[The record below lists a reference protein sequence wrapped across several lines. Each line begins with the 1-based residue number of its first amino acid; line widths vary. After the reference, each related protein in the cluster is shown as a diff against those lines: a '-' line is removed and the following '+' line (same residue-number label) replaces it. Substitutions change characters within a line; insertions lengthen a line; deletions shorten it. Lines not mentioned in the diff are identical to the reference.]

1 MKKLL
6 KILWRI
12 VWFIPALILWPVYKF
27 FTAVVLKDKFKAVMG
42 ILFVLMGLVLVKL
55 AYVQLVRGTAYEQE
69 AYRQLQRE
77 HMLQSPRGR
86 IVDRNGEELAVS
98 IMTGSL
104 IANPAKMYDE
114 NRSVIKKF
122 GKRDARRVVADHL
135 APILKKNA
143 DELYK
148 DFSDTERQ
156 YLRLERTMEP
166 QTMAQ
171 VKQVIEEYKL
181 PGLYFEE
188 ESKRYY
194 TKKRTAAQIIGF
206 IGDDDKGLSGIEY
219 MYDKELKSR
228 KTPYSILVDVAG
240 EKIMGNDAEAKPDAE
255 KLSTV
260 YLTLDSKIQ
269 YVLEDA
275 MDDAMARTKAK
286 AATAIIMDPYTGEI
300 LGMASRPTFDP
311 NAYYKYSGDSFQ
323 NRAIAFNYDPGSVF
337 KPIVGCMG
345 LTEGVITPTTP
356 FLDLGSINVADR
368 VIHNWDS
375 QGLGTVPF
383 STVIKFSINT
393 GMVQLGMKLGAERM
407 TSYAKKFGFG
417 EPTGIDL
424 PGEEGGILHKPEK
437 MSEPDI
443 ATMAIGQGFSATP
456 LQVLRAICAIANGG
470 ELLQPYIVQKI
481 VAADGSII
489 KEGQKHVVRNVITPE
504 VARQMR
510 EMMEKVVSEG
520 GGKTAAIKGY
530 RIAGKTGTA
539 EKTAE
544 GGGYAPG
551 EYCSSFVGFVPAE
564 KPRYAMLVMLDT
576 PQGVFYGSQVSAP
589 IFRDTLQ
596 QILVAKG
603 IQPSSSEGLPSFEE
617 MNAVGSKNKKP
628 QSTPVL
634 KVLPDGKIKLPDFTG
649 TDMRVTADLLQQ
661 GNLLLKPYGSGQA
674 YQQRPASGAEV
685 ASGSTVEVWFR

>member
-1 MKKLL
+1 MKRLL
-6 KILWRI
+6 K
-12 VWFIPALILWPVYKF
+12 PSALKKRFMKF
-27 FTAVVLKDKFKAVMG
+27 V
-42 ILFVLMGLVLVKL
+42 FVLGGIFLLFIFGKL
-55 AYVQLVRGTAYEQE
+55 TYIQLVRGSSYGSE
-69 AYRQLQRE
+69 AYSQMQRDRIL
-77 HMLQSPRGR
+77 HSPRGR

-104 IANPAKMYDE
+104 IADPSKMYDE
-114 NRSVIKKF
+114 SPAVIKKF
-122 GKRDARRVVADHL
+122 GQRDARRVAADQL
-135 APILKKNA
+135 APLLKQPA

-156 YLRLERTMEP
+156 YLRLQRTMEP

-171 VKQVIEEYKL
+171 VKKVIEEYKL
-181 PGLYFEE
+181 PGFYFED

-194 TKKRTAAQIIGF
+194 TKKRAAAQILGYV
-206 IGDDDKGLSGIEY
+206 GDDDKGLSGIEY
-219 MYDKELKSR
+219 MYDKELKS
-228 KTPYSILVDVAG
+228 KQSPYSILVDVAG
-240 EKIMGNDAEAKPDAE
+240 RQILDNGDKAKPVDE

-275 MDDAMARTKAK
+275 MDDAMTRTKAK

-311 NAYYKYSGDSFQ
+311 NAYYKYSYESFS
-323 NRAIAFNYDPGSVF
+323 NRAVGFTYEPGSVF

-345 LTEGVITPTTP
+345 LTEGVITPDTP
-356 FLDLGSINVADR
+356 FQDLGSIKIADR
-368 VIHNWDS
+368 VIHNWD
-375 QGLGTVPF
+375 GEGMGTVPF

-424 PGEEGGILHKPEK
+424 PGEESGILYNPKD
-437 MSEPDI
+437 MYEPDI
-443 ATMAIGQGFSATP
+443 ATMAIGQGISVTP
-456 LQVLRAICAIANGG
+456 IQVLRAICAIANGG

-481 VAADGSII
+481 VAPDGTVI

-539 EKTAE
+539 EKIAE
-544 GGGYAPG
+544 GGGYAAG
-551 EYCSSFVGFVPAE
+551 QYIASFVGFVPAD

-576 PQGVFYGSQVSAP
+576 PQGAFYGSQVSAP

-603 IQPSSSEGLPSFEE
+603 IQPSSSVGLPSFEE
-617 MNAVGSKNKKP
+617 MNAVGSKEKKT
-628 QSTPVL
+628 QETPVIQ
-634 KVLPDGKIKLPDFTG
+634 VLPNGKIKLPDFKG
-649 TDMRVTADLLQQ
+649 IDMRITADFLQQ
-661 GNLLLKPYGSGQA
+661 GHLRLKPYGSGKA
-674 YQQRPASGAEV
+674 YQQRPTAGTEV
-685 ASGSTVEVWFR
+685 EADSTVEVWFQ